1 MKRLIFLGML
11 ICGLLTVQAQSSK
24 SAASKSTA
32 ASKTTTAAKTT
43 AAKTDSKTT
52 ATYNGTGAE
61 IKFDKLSVDF
71 GTLKVGDVKVVT
83 ISFTNIGKKP
93 LILDDVISSC
103 DCTTV
108 DWSKQPIMP
117 GKKGTIKAT
126 YTAKHTGVIS
136 KRLTVLSNA
145 NTDRVILQLKGEV
158 K

>member
-1 MKRLIFLGML
+1 MKRILIIGILL
-11 ICGLLTVQAQSSK
+11 CGILFVQAQDTKKTTPASK
-24 SAASKSTA
+24 SA
-32 ASKTTTAAKTT
+32 TTKPVYT
-43 AAKTDSKTT
+43 
-52 ATYNGTGAE
+52 GTGAE
-61 IKFDKLSVDF
+61 ITFDKLTVDF

-83 ISFTNIGKKP
+83 ITFTNIGKKP

-108 DWSKQPIMP
+108 AWEKKPVMP
-117 GKKGTIKAT
+117 GQKGTIKAT
-126 YTAKHTGVIS
+126 YTAKNTGLIS

>member
-1 MKRLIFLGML
+1 MKKILILGL
-11 ICGLLTVQAQSSK
+11 IIGLFFGAQAQSK
-24 SAASKSTA
+24 TT
-32 ASKTTTAAKTT
+32 SKTSKPATSTTTSTT
-43 AAKTDSKTT
+43 SKYT
-52 ATYNGTGAE
+52 GTGAE
-61 IKFDKLSVDF
+61 IEFEKSYVDF

-83 ISFTNIGKKP
+83 ITFKNIGKKP

-108 DWSKQPIMP
+108 EWSKEPIMP
-117 GKKGTIKAT
+117 GQKGTIKAR
-126 YTAKHTGVIS
+126 YSAKNVGLIS

>member
-1 MKRLIFLGML
+1 MIKVTENGSRRSEMEDIEMKKREFRKVLAV
-11 ICGLLTVQAQSSK
+11 LLTLSLLCGSI
-24 SAASKSTA
+24 AAL
-32 ASKTTTAAKTT
+32 
-43 AAKTDSKTT
+43 
-52 ATYNGTGAE
+52 AE
-61 IKFDKLSVDF
+61 DPV
-71 GTLKVGDVKVVT
+71 KVGDVKTVT
-83 ISFTNIGKKP
+83 ITFTNIGKKP

-126 YTAKHTGVIS
+126 YTAKHTGLIS

>member
-1 MKRLIFLGML
+1 MKKLLLIGIL
-11 ICGLLTVQAQSSK
+11 ICSIMAAQAQTTKAK
-24 SAASKSTA
+24 SASKSTTTK
-32 ASKTTTAAKTT
+32 ASTT
-43 AAKTDSKTT
+43 S
-52 ATYNGTGAE
+52 TYTGTGAE
-61 IKFDKLSVDF
+61 IKFDKLTVDF

-83 ISFTNIGKKP
+83 VTFTNIGKKP

-108 DWSKQPIMP
+108 NWEKKPVMP
-117 GKKGTIKAT
+117 GQKGTIKAT
-126 YTAKHTGVIS
+126 YTAKNTGLIS

>member
-1 MKRLIFLGML
+1 MKKLLVFVCVLCMGAGA
-11 ICGLLTVQAQSSK
+11 GLQAQ
-24 SAASKSTA
+24 TA
-32 ASKTTTAAKTT
+32 KPAYT
-43 AAKTDSKTT
+43 
-52 ATYNGTGAE
+52 GTGAE
-61 IKFDKLSVDF
+61 IEFEKKVVDF

-83 ISFTNIGKKP
+83 ITYKNIGKKP

-108 DWSKQPIMP
+108 EWSKEPIMP
-117 GKKGTIKAT
+117 GQKGTIKAR
-126 YTAKHTGVIS
+126 YSAKNVGLIS

>member
-1 MKRLIFLGML
+1 MKRLMILCLMIG
-11 ICGLLTVQAQSSK
+11 GLFALQAQTTK
-24 SAASKSTA
+24 TA
-32 ASKTTTAAKTT
+32 PYK
-43 AAKTDSKTT
+43 
-52 ATYNGTGAE
+52 GTGAE
-61 IKFDKLSVDF
+61 IQFDKLTVDF
-71 GTLKVGDVKVVT
+71 GTLKVGDVKTVT
-83 ISFTNIGKKP
+83 ITFTNIGKKP

-126 YTAKHTGVIS
+126 YTAKHTGLIS

>member
-1 MKRLIFLGML
+1 MA
-11 ICGLLTVQAQSSK
+11 VQAQTSK
-24 SAASKSTA
+24 TA
-32 ASKTTTAAKTT
+32 ASA
-43 AAKTDSKTT
+43 S
-52 ATYNGTGAE
+52 TYKGTGAE
-61 IKFDKLSVDF
+61 IKFEKLSVDF
-71 GTLKVGDVKVVT
+71 GELKVGDVKTVT
-83 ISFTNIGKKP
+83 VTFTNIGKKP

-126 YTAKHTGVIS
+126 YTAKHTGLIS

>member
-1 MKRLIFLGML
+1 MKRLILLGMI
-11 ICGLLTVQAQSSK
+11 ICGLLTAQAQSSK

-32 ASKTTTAAKTT
+32 VSKASTVKADSKTTT
-43 AAKTDSKTT
+43 S
-52 ATYNGTGAE
+52 TYNGTGAE

-83 ISFTNIGKKP
+83 IAFTNIGKKP

>member
-1 MKRLIFLGML
+1 MKKLIILGLM
-11 ICGLLTVQAQSSK
+11 ICGFVAAQAQTSK
-24 SAASKSTA
+24 TA
-32 ASKTTTAAKTT
+32 AG
-43 AAKTDSKTT
+43 
-52 ATYNGTGAE
+52 TYKGTGAE
-61 IKFDKLSVDF
+61 IKFEKLSVDF
-71 GTLKVGDVKVVT
+71 GELKVGDVKTVT
-83 ISFTNIGKKP
+83 VTFTNIGKKP

-126 YTAKHTGVIS
+126 YTAKHTGLIS

>member
-1 MKRLIFLGML
+1 MKKLIILCLMIG
-11 ICGLLTVQAQSSK
+11 GLFAAQAQTSK
-24 SAASKSTA
+24 SVN
-32 ASKTTTAAKTT
+32 
-43 AAKTDSKTT
+43 
-52 ATYNGTGAE
+52 TYKGTGAE
-61 IKFDKLSVDF
+61 IKFEKLSVDF
-71 GTLKVGDVKVVT
+71 GELKVGDVKTVT
-83 ISFTNIGKKP
+83 VTFTNIGKKP

-126 YTAKHTGVIS
+126 YTAKHTGLIS

>member
-1 MKRLIFLGML
+1 MICLGL
-11 ICGLLTVQAQSSK
+11 TAGLYAQSKDSK
-24 SAASKSTA
+24 AQAT
-32 ASKTTTAAKTT
+32 KTTYT
-43 AAKTDSKTT
+43 
-52 ATYNGTGAE
+52 GTGAE
-61 IKFDKLSVDF
+61 IEFEKKFVDF

-83 ISFTNIGKKP
+83 ITYTNIGKKP

-108 DWSKQPIMP
+108 EWDKAPVMP
-117 GKKGTIKAT
+117 GKTGTIKAT
-126 YTAKHTGVIS
+126 YTAKNVGLIS

>member
-1 MKRLIFLGML
+1 MKKILILGL
-11 ICGLLTVQAQSSK
+11 IIGLFVGAQAQSKTTSK
-24 SAASKSTA
+24 SSKPVTSATSTSTA
-32 ASKTTTAAKTT
+32 KYT
-43 AAKTDSKTT
+43 
-52 ATYNGTGAE
+52 GTGAE
-61 IKFDKLSVDF
+61 IEFEKSYVDF

-83 ISFTNIGKKP
+83 ITFKNIGKKP

-108 DWSKQPIMP
+108 EWSKEPIMP
-117 GKKGTIKAT
+117 GQKGTIKAR
-126 YTAKHTGVIS
+126 YSAKNVGLIS

>member
-1 MKRLIFLGML
+1 MKRILIFSMMMVCLFA
-11 ICGLLTVQAQSSK
+11 VQAQSNK
-24 SAASKSTA
+24 SSNSNKKSTA
-32 ASKTTTAAKTT
+32 TS
-43 AAKTDSKTT
+43 
-52 ATYNGTGAE
+52 TYKGTGAE

-71 GTLKVGDVKVVT
+71 GTLKVGDTKVVT
-83 ISFTNIGKKP
+83 VTFTNIGKKP

-108 DWSKQPIMP
+108 TWDKKPVMP
-117 GKKGTIKAT
+117 GKQGTIKAT
-126 YTAKHTGVIS
+126 YKAKNVGLIS